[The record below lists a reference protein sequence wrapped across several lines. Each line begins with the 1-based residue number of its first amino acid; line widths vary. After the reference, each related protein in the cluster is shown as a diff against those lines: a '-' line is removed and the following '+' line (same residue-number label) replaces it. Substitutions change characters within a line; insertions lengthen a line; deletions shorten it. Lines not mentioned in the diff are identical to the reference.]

1 MELVIAP
8 NGVLQIDNARIT
20 HKNFRGEGNPYNEK
34 GKRNFSL
41 IIPNEE
47 IAEMLINEGWRVKV
61 RPPREEGEEPFRY
74 LPVKVQFNDFGP
86 AVWLTSGN
94 ADHKLG
100 EDEVHR
106 LDRLGIERCDMDI
119 RPYDW
124 SRPDGSSGRSAYL
137 QSIHVVQKVTDRFA
151 ERFESRRDDDEPP
164 FDVD

>member
-1 MELVIAP
+1 MELTIAP
-8 NGVLQIDNARIT
+8 NGVLQIDDARIT
-20 HKNFRGEGNPYNEK
+20 HKNFRGEGSAYNEK

-41 IIPNEE
+41 IIPTQEMADAL
-47 IAEMLINEGWRVKV
+47 IAEGWRVKQ

-86 AVWLTSGN
+86 AVWLTSGD

-106 LDRLGIERCDMDI
+106 LDRVAIAKCDMDI

-137 QSIHVVQKVTDRFA
+137 QSIHVVQKVMDRFA
-151 ERFESRRDDDEPP
+151 ARFENRNDEPP
-164 FDVD
+164 FDVE